1 MQKAKPFIKWAG
13 GKSKLIAQFLPH
25 IPSEIKGTYYEPFLG
40 GGAMF
45 FHLQPK
51 KAVLSDINPKLVNTY
66 IQVRDNVPGII
77 FLLKEHQ
84 ANHSQKYY
92 YKIRQSYN
100 NPTDS
105 IESAAQFIYLNK
117 TGFNGLH
124 RENKSGEFNV
134 PVGKSKTP
142 WIVDECGL
150 RAASQA
156 LHNAEIVCR
165 GIKDF
170 PVNELGL
177 EDFVY
182 LDPPY
187 QSVSK
192 TSNFT
197 SYCKD
202 GFTEKDQ
209 ETLQEL
215 FQILSMEGV
224 AVALSN
230 SDCEYIRKL
239 YNGNIIHDIS
249 AARCINSKGNKRGNV
264 GEVLITA
271 NC

>member
-13 GKSKLIAQFLPH
+13 GKSKLITQFLPH
-25 IPSEIKGTYYEPFLG
+25 IPSEIKGTYHEPFLG

-45 FHLQPK
+45 FHLQPQ

-66 IQVRDNVPGII
+66 IQVRDNVSDII
-77 FLLKEHQ
+77 DLLKEHQ
-84 ANHSQKYY
+84 SNHSQQYY
-92 YKIRQSYN
+92 YKIRDRYN
-100 NPTDS
+100 SPTNS

-124 RENKSGEFNV
+124 RENKSGGFNV
-134 PVGKSKTP
+134 PIGRSKTP
-142 WIVDECGL
+142 WIVDEDGL
-150 RAASQA
+150 KAASQA

-170 PVNELGL
+170 PDELGMG
-177 EDFVY
+177 DFVY

-209 ETLQEL
+209 EYLQEL
-215 FQILSMEGV
+215 FHSLSMGGI

-239 YNGNIIHDIS
+239 YNGSTIHDIQAS
-249 AARCINSKGNKRGNV
+249 RCINSKGDKRGNV